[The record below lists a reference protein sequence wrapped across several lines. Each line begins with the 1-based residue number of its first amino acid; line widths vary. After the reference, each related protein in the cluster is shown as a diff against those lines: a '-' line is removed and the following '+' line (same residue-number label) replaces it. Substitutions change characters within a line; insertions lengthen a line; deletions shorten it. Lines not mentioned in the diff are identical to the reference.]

1 MFVSYLCSS
10 SRRAMIFS
18 NSPRSSFSTAC
29 KIWAGLWGWLQGEAS
44 PPSVWQYWR
53 IRACSSSLWK
63 VQSWWWVTRPTHPVP
78 AIQFNSPSV
87 QLERSY
93 LLLPFERIMVT
104 TCIKSVRLKMALNE
118 PWEISMTQCCS
129 IEAAEGVWRLLVGMK
144 NPSNCIKQWFL
155 NVSPKNSP
163 KAQEPIYQLQTEL

>member
-1 MFVSYLCSS
+1 M
-10 SRRAMIFS
+10 
-18 NSPRSSFSTAC
+18 
-29 KIWAGLWGWLQGEAS
+29 
-44 PPSVWQYWR
+44 
-53 IRACSSSLWK
+53 
-63 VQSWWWVTRPTHPVP
+63 
-78 AIQFNSPSV
+78 
-87 QLERSY
+87 
-93 LLLPFERIMVT
+93 PFERIMVT